1 MNVLRER
8 LQGWMDRA
16 VEEGDIPFGA
26 VSVSQKGKE
35 LCVCSGIAHDI
46 NQESVTLTT
55 IGRFYSMTKIVTS
68 LAVVSTKIITG
79 LQSAQHKLNH

>member
-26 VSVSQKGKE
+26 VSVSQRGKE
-35 LCVCSGIAHDI
+35 LRVCSGIANDI
-46 NQESVTLTT
+46 NQESATLTT

-79 LQSAQHKLNH
+79 LSVSTTQTK